1 MSDEQRREERVLR
14 ITTGS
19 LYPLL
24 VKMAIPSMIGMI
36 VSTAYNLTDTYFVGK
51 LNDAVLTASVGV
63 VFSFVSVIQAIGFWI
78 GYGSGNYI
86 SRMLG
91 KKENEKAEEMAAT
104 GVLLA
109 VFAGMILMGAGLV
122 FLKPVAI
129 LMGAGEEAALLNATM
144 RYLRITVCSVPV
156 MLLSNV
162 LYNELRLAGSSKNS
176 VIGLLA
182 GMGIN
187 MILDPLFILKL
198 DLGVEGAAYASFLGQ
213 VTGTILLYVQTCKN
227 GNVPIRLRKARHDI
241 GYLKII
247 FAGGAP
253 NFCRQGISSI
263 SSVLVNRVAAGFSV
277 EALAAVTI
285 TGKVAYIAYALVIG
299 FGQGFQPICA
309 MNYGA
314 KKIGR
319 IRKAFFMTLITVT
332 VFLLLATAVLVLKG
346 EAILGAFTEE
356 ETVLILSKRILQAQC
371 VVLPFMG
378 YYILIGM
385 LLQNIGRFALATSV
399 TTLENGFCLIPSLYM
414 NCYLFGENGLVWY
427 KPVAGGAAL
436 LISLFIGTYAWRK
449 YLGEEVSKGKIC
461 KTTEKGVLGN
471 EISESL

>member
-1 MSDEQRREERVLR
+1 MSDEQKREERIR
-14 ITTGS
+14 KITTGN

-36 VSTAYNLTDTYFVGK
+36 VSTAYNMTDTYFVGK
-51 LNDAVLTASVGV
+51 LNDATLTASVGV

-91 KKENEKAEEMAAT
+91 KKESEKAEEMAAT
-104 GVLLA
+104 GVLLSIITG
-109 VFAGMILMGAGLV
+109 VLLMLVGLV

-129 LMGAGEEAALLNATM
+129 LMGAGGDAALLEATI
-144 RYLRITVCSVPV
+144 RYLRITICTVPV

-176 VIGLLA
+176 VLGLLV

-187 MILDPLFILKL
+187 MILDPVFILWL
-198 DLGVEGAAYASFLGQ
+198 GLGVEGAAYASFLGQ
-213 VTGTILLYVQTCKN
+213 IAGTILLYTQTRKN
-227 GNVPIRLRKARHDI
+227 GNVPIRLRKARRDP

-263 SSVLVNRVAAGFSV
+263 SSVLVNHVAGGFSV

-285 TGKVAYIAYALVIG
+285 SGKVAYIAYALVIG

-314 KKIGR
+314 KKYDR
-319 IRKAFFMTLITVT
+319 IRKAFYMTLITVT
-332 VFLLLATAVLVLKG
+332 VFLILATTGLVLKG

-356 ETVLILSKRILQAQC
+356 AAVLVLAKRILQAQC

-385 LLQNIGRFALATSV
+385 LLQNIGKFALATSV
-399 TTLENGFCLIPSLYM
+399 TTLENGFCLIPSLYLS
-414 NCYLFGENGLVWY
+414 CFLFGETGLVWY
-427 KPVAGGAAL
+427 KPVASGAAL
-436 LISLFIGTYAWRK
+436 LISLWIGTYAWNK
-449 YLGEEVSKGKIC
+449 YLG
-461 KTTEKGVLGN
+461 TTEKGVSGN
-471 EISESL
+471 EISESV